1 MILSNLYRSF
11 TESFRNISDSPAADA
26 AILICHCLGISRTEL
41 ALHPEKEVPAEKLDE
56 LERLRKERENGKPVA
71 YLTGERG
78 FYECVFKVTED
89 VLIPRADTEI
99 LVETAVSDLQ
109 KLLPEK
115 KEVRILD
122 LCCGTGCIGIS
133 VALVLARSF
142 EKVFLTLSDLS
153 EKALAV
159 CRENVRDLVH
169 DANIKVQVIQGS
181 LFENIE
187 SSFDAILSNPPYI
200 RSSVIP
206 SLEKQVQYEPLMA
219 LDGGEDGLDFVREI
233 AKQAK
238 NRLAPGG
245 LLEME
250 IGYDQAKAS
259 VDILRENGYEEIS
272 VIRDL
277 GGNDRV
283 VKGTIRH

>member
-1 MILSNLYRSF
+1 MTLSNLFRSF
-11 TESFRNISDSPAADA
+11 TESFRNISDSPSSDA

-41 ALHPEKEVPAEKLDE
+41 ALHPEKEVPTEKIGE
-56 LERLRKERENGKPVA
+56 LERLGKERENGKPGA

-99 LVETAVSDLQ
+99 LVESAISDLQ
-109 KLLPEK
+109 ELLPEK

-133 VALVLARSF
+133 VAKVLACSF
-142 EKVFLTLSDLS
+142 GKVFLTLSDLS
-153 EKALAV
+153 EKALEV
-159 CRENVRDLVH
+159 CRENAGNLICET
-169 DANIKVQVIQGS
+169 NIAVQCIRGN
-181 LFENIE
+181 LFENITGY
-187 SSFDAILSNPPYI
+187 FDAILSNPPYI
-200 RSSVIP
+200 RTGVIP
-206 SLEKQVQYEPLMA
+206 SLEKQVRYEPLMA

-233 AKQAK
+233 AGQAK
-238 NRLAPGG
+238 KHLVPGG

-250 IGYDQAKAS
+250 IGYDQAHS
-259 VDILRENGYEEIS
+259 SSSILRENGYEEIS